1 MKRRRFLAT
10 IAMILALL
18 IACSSTSVAMESAAD
33 YVHEIVTE
41 ETDAKQDVFEYPE
54 KADIAGSDENTVT
67 ETELRL
73 PDVSNTEEKY
83 LTHMKIFSA
92 KKLNMIILWFLKKRF
107 SRQIII
113 QLHQVT

>member
-41 ETDAKQDVFEYPE
+41 ETDAKQDVFE
-54 KADIAGSDENTVT
+54 
-67 ETELRL
+67 
-73 PDVSNTEEKY
+73 
-83 LTHMKIFSA
+83 
-92 KKLNMIILWFLKKRF
+92 
-107 SRQIII
+107 
-113 QLHQVT
+113 